1 MAKELQSKLIGQ
13 NILDKVD
20 AYHPFDTITRDN
32 LCALCFAIRLVGDM
46 AVNMS
51 VEDKTEMMRI
61 NPETGQLEV
70 AYYEFESSDT
80 VSIAKI
86 DWVACELQPSGRIEL
101 GIDPLGVAN
110 EVVAIYQNKNH
121 RSCPQ
126 FSKVSRIIHGNIY
139 SKLYPPKD

>member
-1 MAKELQSKLIGQ
+1 MAKELKPKLIGT
-13 NILDKVD
+13 NINTEVD
-20 AYHPFDTITRDN
+20 LHKPFDTITRDG

-46 AVNMS
+46 AVEMS
-51 VEDKTEMMRI
+51 VENKTEMMQI

-80 VSIAKI
+80 TSTAVINR
-86 DWVACELQPSGRIEL
+86 VACELQPDGRIEL

-110 EVVAIYQNKNH
+110 EVIATYPTKDH

-126 FSKVSRIIHGNIY
+126 FSKASKIIHSGIY
-139 SKLYPPKD
+139 SKIYSSRD